1 MIVRDIQKIFEA
13 WAPTEIAWEKDNI
26 GLQVG
31 SYDKQVQKILI
42 ALDPTDEVIDEAI
55 KKNIDLI
62 VTHHPLIFSPL
73 KSVTSDNHNS
83 MLVYKLVQSG
93 ISLFSAHTN
102 LDFTANGVSH
112 ALAKKLE
119 LQNVRPLKKS
129 KDHFRKI
136 SVFVPSDYVDKI
148 TEAMAISG
156 AGIIGDYEYCS
167 FRTPGVGTFKGGK
180 GSKPF
185 IGTPGEL
192 EKVDEVRLEMIV
204 PFWKVSDVVNNIR
217 TAHPYEEPLFDIY
230 PLQNEDSSFGAG
242 AIGHFEEAASIKKFL
257 QHIKDALDIKCLKFT
272 EGNQDKI
279 KTVAVC
285 GGSGSNLLSF
295 AISAKADAFIT
306 GDISYHV
313 YQQAKDKIL
322 LIDAGHYETEAPIV
336 ESISTYLQNKF
347 AAIKENIQVKITTES
362 KQHIQYF

>member
-1 MIVRDIQKIFEA
+1 MIVRDIQKLFEE
-13 WAPTEIAWEKDNI
+13 WAPSEIAWETDNV

-42 ALDPTDEVIDEAI
+42 ALDPSEEVIDEAV

-62 VTHHPLIFSPL
+62 VTHHPLIFEPL
-73 KSVTSDNHNS
+73 KSVISDNDNNR
-83 MLVYKLVQSG
+83 LVYKLVQSG

-102 LDFTANGVSH
+102 LDFTANGVSY
-112 ALAKKLE
+112 ALAKIIE

-129 KDHFRKI
+129 TEHFRKI
-136 SVFVPSDYVDKI
+136 SVFVPSDYVEKI

-156 AGIIGDYEYCS
+156 AGIIGNYEYCS
-167 FRTPGVGTFKGGK
+167 FRTSGVGTFKGGK
-180 GSKPF
+180 NSKPF
-185 IGTPGEL
+185 IGAPGEF

-204 PFWKVSDVVNNIR
+204 PFWKVSAVINNIR
-217 TAHPYEEPLFDIY
+217 TAHPYEEPAFDIY
-230 PLQNEDSSFGAG
+230 PLQNEDSNFGAG
-242 AIGHFEEAASIKKFL
+242 AIGQFEEAVSIKKFL
-257 QHIKDALDIKCLKFT
+257 QHIKDMLDIKYLKFT

-285 GGSGSNLLSF
+285 GGSGSNMLSL
-295 AISAKADAFIT
+295 AISSKADAFIT
-306 GDISYHV
+306 GDIGYHTF
-313 YQQAKDKIL
+313 QQAKGKIL
-322 LIDAGHYETEAPIV
+322 LIDAGHYETEIPII

-347 AAIKENIQVKITTES
+347 AAIKENIQIKIATEL